1 MVDTT
6 STRCSDTL
14 FEYAEETV
22 DKPVFKFLVFRPV
35 ITPMRSFEK
44 WREVSSAGLFSV
56 GIVIF
61 VF

>member
-1 MVDTT
+1 M
-6 STRCSDTL
+6 DTL
-14 FEYAEETV
+14 FEYAKEPINE
-22 DKPVFKFLVFRPV
+22 PVFKFEVFRPV

-44 WREVSSAGLFSV
+44 WREMSSAGLFSV